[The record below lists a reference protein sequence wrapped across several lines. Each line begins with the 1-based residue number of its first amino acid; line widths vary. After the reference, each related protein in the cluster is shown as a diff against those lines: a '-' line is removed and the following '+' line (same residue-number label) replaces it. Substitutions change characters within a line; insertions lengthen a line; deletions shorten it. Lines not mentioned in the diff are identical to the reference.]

1 MDEEEWFV
9 TNGEWR
15 MGPLALDDLVEVLG
29 REHAPG
35 SMLVWKTGLET
46 WIRPELVPELTAAA
60 TARPPVRNG
69 SPAEGAVAGAGAG
82 VGAAGSTGFGAGV
95 AAAAPLAAPWFRV
108 GTAKLLLMCVV
119 TFGVYEIY
127 WFYQQWRHVQRRGE
141 RVHPALRTLF
151 AGLFCYAL
159 FRRVS
164 EDATQRGIARAP
176 SAIGCAVAFIA
187 LAITVRLP
195 DPWSTLS
202 LLQLLPLALVQRAAS
217 AAALAAVPGAD
228 PNTRLTPINWV
239 GIALGVMILLL
250 TALAATLPPPAP
262 AKPAPTVTTQA
273 ALMPDAG
280 RPTPAAPVDRAA
292 PTLR

>member
-35 SMLVWKTGLET
+35 SLLVWKTGLET
-46 WIRPELVPELTAAA
+46 WLRPELVPELTAAA
-60 TARPPVRNG
+60 ARPPARPG
-69 SPAEGAVAGAGAG
+69 MPAGAGARAD
-82 VGAAGSTGFGAGV
+82 VGAAASV
-95 AAAAPLAAPWFRV
+95 AMGAAAPLAAPWFRV

-239 GIALGVMILLL
+239 GIAFGVMILLL

-262 AKPAPTVTTQA
+262 AKPAPTATTQA
-273 ALMPDAG
+273 ALTPDAG
-280 RPTPAAPVDRAA
+280 RTTQAGRFNQAA
-292 PTLR
+292 PTIR

>member
-1 MDEEEWFV
+1 
-9 TNGEWR
+9 
-15 MGPLALDDLVEVLG
+15 
-29 REHAPG
+29 
-35 SMLVWKTGLET
+35 
-46 WIRPELVPELTAAA
+46 
-60 TARPPVRNG
+60 
-69 SPAEGAVAGAGAG
+69 
-82 VGAAGSTGFGAGV
+82 
-95 AAAAPLAAPWFRV
+95 
-108 GTAKLLLMCVV
+108 MCVV

-239 GIALGVMILLL
+239 GIAFGVMILLL

-262 AKPAPTVTTQA
+262 AKPAPTATTQA
-273 ALMPDAG
+273 ALTPDAG
-280 RPTPAAPVDRAA
+280 RTTQAGRSIRPPRPSGERELKPRHRRRREAVHEHAVLHRGDRRVLDPDRVRVARTCCGRGCPAR
-292 PTLR
+292 

>member
-15 MGPLALDDLVEVLG
+15 MGPLALDDLHEVLG

-35 SMLVWKTGLET
+35 SLLVWKTGLET
-46 WIRPELVPELTAAA
+46 WTRPELVTELTTPAV
-60 TARPPVRNG
+60 RPSVRTG
-69 SPAEGAVAGAGAG
+69 RLADGAGAGAG
-82 VGAAGSTGFGAGV
+82 GGVGAGGGAGFGAGV
-95 AAAAPLAAPWFRV
+95 GVTAPLAAPWFRV

-119 TFGVYEIY
+119 TFGIYEIY

-164 EDATQRGIARAP
+164 QDATERGIARAP
-176 SAIGCAVAFIA
+176 SAVLCAVAFIA

-228 PNTRLTPINWV
+228 PNTRLTPINWIGV
-239 GIALGVMILLL
+239 AFGVMLLLL
-250 TALAATLPPPAP
+250 TALSATLPPGLTQPAP

-273 ALMPDAG
+273 SLTPDAG
-280 RPTPAAPVDRAA
+280 RTTQAVPA
-292 PTLR
+292 LR

>member
-1 MDEEEWFV
+1 
-9 TNGEWR
+9 
-15 MGPLALDDLVEVLG
+15 L
-29 REHAPG
+29 
-35 SMLVWKTGLET
+35 LVWKTGLET
-46 WIRPELVPELTAAA
+46 WTRPELIHELTTAAA
-60 TARPPVRNG
+60 ARPPARAGLPGGPVVR
-69 SPAEGAVAGAGAG
+69 PDAGAGGSVAG
-82 VGAAGSTGFGAGV
+82 SVGGGAAAS
-95 AAAAPLAAPWFRV
+95 LAAPWFRV

-119 TFGVYEIY
+119 TFGAYEIY

-176 SAIGCAVAFIA
+176 SAVGCAVAFIA

-239 GIALGVMILLL
+239 GIAFGVMILLL
-250 TALAATLPPPAP
+250 TAMAATLPPPAP
-262 AKPAPTVTTQA
+262 AKPAPAETTQA
-273 ALMPDAG
+273 ALTPDAG
-280 RPTPAAPVDRAA
+280 RPTPAAPDRSGR
-292 PTLR
+292 PDPQVSVN

>member
-15 MGPLALDDLVEVLG
+15 MGPLALDDLVDVLG

-35 SMLVWKTGLET
+35 SILVWKTGLET
-46 WIRPELVPELTAAA
+46 WTRPELVTELTTAAA
-60 TARPPVRNG
+60 ARPPARLG
-69 SPAEGAVAGAGAG
+69 RPADGAGAG
-82 VGAAGSTGFGAGV
+82 SGARAAADVGAGGSSAFGV
-95 AAAAPLAAPWFRV
+95 PAPPAAPWFRV

-164 EDATQRGIARAP
+164 QDATERGIARAP
-176 SAIGCAVAFIA
+176 SAVLCAVAYIA
-187 LAITVRLP
+187 LAVTVKLP

-202 LLQLLPLALVQRAAS
+202 LLQLLPLVLVQRAAS

-228 PNTRLTPINWV
+228 PNTRLTPINWIGV
-239 GIALGVMILLL
+239 AFGVMLLLL
-250 TALAATLPPPAP
+250 TALAATLPPPALDKSAP

-273 ALMPDAG
+273 ALTNQAS
-280 RPTPAAPVDRAA
+280 AN
-292 PTLR
+292 

>member
-35 SMLVWKTGLET
+35 SLLVWKTGLET
-46 WIRPELVPELTAAA
+46 WIRPELVPELTTAA
-60 TARPPVRNG
+60 ARPPGRAGLPGGPGVRTDG
-69 SPAEGAVAGAGAG
+69 GASSSSSVAAGAL
-82 VGAAGSTGFGAGV
+82 
-95 AAAAPLAAPWFRV
+95 PAPWFRV

-119 TFGVYEIY
+119 TFGAYEIY

-239 GIALGVMILLL
+239 GIAFGVMILLL
-250 TALAATLPPPAP
+250 AALAATLPPPAP

-273 ALMPDAG
+273 ALTPDPG
-280 RPTPAAPVDRAA
+280 RTTQAAPSIK
-292 PTLR
+292 

>member
-1 MDEEEWFV
+1 
-9 TNGEWR
+9 
-15 MGPLALDDLVEVLG
+15 MG
-29 REHAPG
+29 
-35 SMLVWKTGLET
+35 
-46 WIRPELVPELTAAA
+46 
-60 TARPPVRNG
+60 
-69 SPAEGAVAGAGAG
+69 
-82 VGAAGSTGFGAGV
+82 
-95 AAAAPLAAPWFRV
+95 AAAPLAAPWFRV

-164 EDATQRGIARAP
+164 EDATQRGVARAP

-239 GIALGVMILLL
+239 GIAFGVMILLL

-273 ALMPDAG
+273 ALTPGAG